1 MTLLKQVNENEAT
14 DMVKQV
20 YDGFTQVLGRV
31 PNVVKFH
38 TASSTIYPYFMGL
51 VNEFADHPN
60 LDPVLLNYLRI
71 IVSHRYGGEYCVK
84 FQSFLAKSRGESE
97 DNIETAI
104 SNPHEINMDDKRKT
118 LLLFALD
125 IVDGNHDDV
134 ENRIA
139 ALKSI
144 GWTDQDIYEICFLG
158 GLQKGMVPLIMGF
171 KVEHDF

>member
-14 DMVKQV
+14 DAVKQV
-20 YDGFTQVLGRV
+20 YDGFSQILGKV

-51 VNEFADHPN
+51 VNEFADHPR
-60 LDPVLLNYLRI
+60 LDPILLTYLRI
-71 IVSHRYGGEYCVK
+71 MVSNKYGGAYCVK
-84 FQSFLAKSRGESE
+84 FQSFLAKARGESDE
-97 DNIETAI
+97 NISAAINKPETI
-104 SNPHEINMDDKRKT
+104 DLDEKRKT

-125 IVDGNHDDV
+125 VVDGKHDNI

-144 GWTDQDIYEICFLG
+144 GWCEQDIYEICFLG
-158 GLQKGMVPLIMGF
+158 GLQKGMVPLVTGF